1 MLDDNGVALNSS
13 ILSRGTACFSC
24 CSLYPRIYLTVKTKN
39 IEFMQCLWIP
49 NKKVLPKK
57 FLFLKEK
64 ARSSR
69 GKGLLTELSNFNM
82 NLVTVG
88 IGNTF

>member
-24 CSLYPRIYLTVKTKN
+24 CSLYPRIYLTVKKN

-49 NKKVLPKK
+49 NKKVSFLKGKSKK
-57 FLFLKEK
+57 FQGQ
-64 ARSSR
+64 RSTNRTFQFYHEPGDSR
-69 GKGLLTELSNFNM
+69 YW
-82 NLVTVG
+82 
-88 IGNTF
+88 